1 MKENKKV
8 RVVRTREDFYRV
20 IYKFHVSIDKRQT
33 TIAESLRANEAYV
46 SKVLTRY
53 FDLRMN
59 LGELAED
66 VKSMDRFVSICLE
79 DDKNEQQ
86 LAKQSKDMD
95 RFVSI
100 CLEDDKNEQ
109 QLAKQSKDMDRFVK
123 DCIQD

>member
-95 RFVSI
+95 RFV
-100 CLEDDKNEQ
+100 
-109 QLAKQSKDMDRFVK
+109 K